1 MTFVFSLFTLRVSS
15 LGKSIEANLKSHPVT
30 SVVDLTD
37 TDTSQQPTQP
47 ASLYDIRSPTSTNSS
62 VSSENSLFSVLPSSS
77 STSSVGSF
85 KIDSSDGPT
94 GFSTKPS
101 SPSLEQTAAQYCDR
115 LMKSPLPPTSGLP
128 VVQDDIFNAQAS
140 NITMRKRASP
150 QVIQSPVP
158 TQPNSPLSSPGVG
171 AQNPRSLP
179 SFARSS
185 FGTELRPVIIAHN
198 KETQTLL
205 DRFHIAW
212 GTQYE
217 LARGV
222 SLGIW
227 TWEEV
232 KGKLRDVTGD
242 NAHAACQVQT
252 VMRGRSAASANPS
265 DFYLWYVLRHR
276 CY

>member
-1 MTFVFSLFTLRVSS
+1 LTFVFSLFTLRVSS

-128 VVQDDIFNAQAS
+128 VVQDQCPGFQYNNAKARFSSSHSISSAHATQLTTI
-140 NITMRKRASP
+140 ITWGWSSEP
-150 QVIQSPVP
+150 QV
-158 TQPNSPLSSPGVG
+158 
-171 AQNPRSLP
+171 
-179 SFARSS
+179 
-185 FGTELRPVIIAHN
+185 
-198 KETQTLL
+198 
-205 DRFHIAW
+205 
-212 GTQYE
+212 
-217 LARGV
+217 LAF
-222 SLGIW
+222 I
-227 TWEEV
+227 
-232 KGKLRDVTGD
+232 
-242 NAHAACQVQT
+242 CQEFFW
-252 VMRGRSAASANPS
+252 
-265 DFYLWYVLRHR
+265 D
-276 CY
+276 